1 MTKAPTQLTAAITH
15 VPLGQLAIDKVN
27 VRKVGRGAEPSYVA
41 SIRKKGV
48 IVPLIVRATKGGFTI
63 VDGGKRLDSLKWMA
77 ANDEKAAGVLVGQ
90 DYAVP
95 VQLRDESDADAT
107 ETSLVTSIMR
117 AAVHP
122 ADRFTAFAGI
132 ISGGGT
138 PEEIAGNYAMSVK
151 EVRQVLALG
160 ALAPAV
166 IDAWRVDDIN
176 AEGAQAFTLAG
187 GHKEQAALLA
197 RLMKQS
203 RGQPISAYSIK
214 QAATSRGAKVSHL
227 VSFVG
232 VDAYRAA
239 GGKVDEDLFGTSHVA
254 HDAKLA
260 NKLAAE
266 KLQAECD
273 KLIADGWSW
282 AAIADDLPNGAK
294 YSWGTLGYREA
305 KFTPE
310 QAKRLKQIAKE
321 IGALEDGT
329 GDAPGV
335 DTAAGQRWDALDDER
350 EAIEEA
356 AEALKYSKAD
366 KAKSGSIVDID
377 GGKLEVRH
385 GIFKPGAKKDAAGKG
400 EKGKPDKSKSPRG
413 ADAGFL
419 SQAITMRL
427 SEQLTTAIA
436 NVLQAPAADH
446 KEAADE
452 IVSVGLVTMLAG
464 FRAHTSVVAV
474 SERGLAT
481 RRGRREDKGFDFVEA
496 FEQMSAATPG
506 DLLARLAAVAG
517 AALDFE
523 SFNSK
528 ELPLDRPEVLA
539 IINALPGEVV
549 VPALLKAFD
558 AKDYF
563 NSVSGKLVA
572 EALAEMGQ
580 PVPAK
585 AKKPDLVLIACNCQ
599 EIDGW
604 LPKPLRVPQYTG
616 PSARQKAEKAG
627 KAVKTAK
634 GAVKGR
640 AAGKAPAKGKPR
652 KGA

>member
-1 MTKAPTQLTAAITH
+1 MTKAPTQLTAAITR

-48 IVPLIVRATKGGFTI
+48 IVPLIVRAGKDGFTI

-132 ISGGGT
+132 ISDGGT

-166 IDAWRVDDIN
+166 LDAWRAGNIDAD
-176 AEGAQAFTLAG
+176 GAQAFTIAG
-187 GHKEQAALLA
+187 NHKEQVALLA
-197 RLMKQS
+197 RLAKQQRDGKLS
-203 RGQPISAYSIK
+203 TYSIR
-214 QAATSRGAKVSHL
+214 QAATNRGAKVSHL

-239 GGKVDEDLFGTSHVA
+239 GGKVDEDLFGNSHVA

-260 NKLAAE
+260 NKLATE

-273 KLIADGWSW
+273 KLIAEGWSW

-310 QAKRLKQIAKE
+310 QTKRRKQIDKKIEELSEGEFSDAE
-321 IGALEDGT
+321 DALEHEK
-329 GDAPGV
+329 
-335 DTAAGQRWDALDDER
+335 QE
-350 EAIEEA
+350 IEA
-356 AEALKYSKAD
+356 AADALKYSKAD
-366 KAKSGSIVDID
+366 KAKSGCIVDIN
-377 GGKLEVRH
+377 GGKLEVRF
-385 GIFKPGAKKDAAGKG
+385 GILKPGAKKDAAGKG
-400 EKGKPDKSKSPRG
+400 EKTKPDKSKSPRG